1 MTPITLTPFRIGPD
15 WISLSMSGPPSILRF
30 EDPTEWIG
38 NRVWIN
44 SGKRTA
50 MMGKLFYLLASDGT
64 KLMTVSGEPNKGLGR
79 APDWMIVQFAN
90 ETLHTG
96 EFVELYQTLRSMGFL
111 YLGVTQLHIAAD
123 GLEDSGG
130 DFNAPL
136 NWENEGIAE
145 YYGKLHWQPRKEGR
159 RKVKGA
165 ALGSP
170 SSNKWFR
177 VYDKTRELK
186 TAAARHK
193 SGYIRAAWA
202 ASLGFDPVLEQ
213 RTVQRF
219 EFRTKGK
226 EIRRYFP
233 EEATRNQRD
242 AEHFIESLYDQN
254 YLSDVFASMATQC
267 YDFRTPAI
275 RARDATK
282 LVHWDFG
289 AVKSGDLRIEPRDPR
304 KYALS
309 DSAMKQTIK
318 GLWRIAYVTNDDMW
332 KSKAE
337 DLAESCGMSRWMQK
351 SMLAWSKELALI
363 VEAARRSGKPGHLDH
378 LRTLRDNY
386 QGNGPEQETDSPEHT
401 E

>member
-1 MTPITLTPFRIGPD
+1 
-15 WISLSMSGPPSILRF
+15 
-30 EDPTEWIG
+30 
-38 NRVWIN
+38 
-44 SGKRTA
+44 

-64 KLMTVSGEPNKGLGR
+64 KLMTVAGEPNKGMGR
-79 APDWMIVQFAN
+79 SPDWMVVQFAN

-123 GLEDSGG
+123 GLEDAGG
-130 DFNAPL
+130 DFCKPL
-136 NWENEGIAE
+136 NWENDGVAE

-170 SSNKWFR
+170 ASNKWFR

-193 SGYIRAAWA
+193 SGYIRAAWE

-289 AVKSGDLRIEPRDPR
+289 AVKSGELRIETRDPR

-318 GLWRIAYVTNDDMW
+318 GLWRIAYVTNDDLW

-337 DLAESCGMSRWMQK
+337 DLAESCGMSKWMQK
-351 SMLAWSKELALI
+351 SMVLWAKELQLI
-363 VEAARRSGKPGHLDH
+363 VEAARKSGQVGHLDG
-378 LRTLRDNY
+378 LRTLRGISSQNV
-386 QGNGPEQETDSPEHT
+386 PEQATDSPEHT